1 MNNVVNLESREAKL
15 NSAIDADVEAIVSK
29 PEFSLP
35 KADTALV
42 RYYVDKIREPM
53 MSSAPSATRTMR
65 STCSTSPITPR
76 RRKKAKSAAASAP
89 SWTA

>member
-1 MNNVVNLESREAKL
+1 MNNVVNLESRETKL

-42 RYYVDKIREPM
+42 RYYVDKIRGPT
-53 MSSAPSATRTMR
+53 MSSAPSATPTMR
-65 STCSTSPITPR
+65 STCSTSLTTPR
-76 RRKKAKSAAASAP
+76 RRRRAKFADASAP